1 MYDKEKIIT
10 GLVIFVLL
18 ITFPLWY
25 NNISC
30 DAEETQ
36 PVSNNELSEA
46 MFQSITFPND
56 AKHALST
63 PEMRS
68 THMQMLEQIHAKAV
82 ADGYSPEKD
91 GKKNQMQCLMCHG
104 TKESFCDSCHASA
117 AVTTPHCWTCHNKQ

>member
-18 ITFPLWY
+18 ITFPVWY
-25 NNISC
+25 NKLIG
-30 DAEETQ
+30 DVEAL
-36 PVSNNELSEA
+36 PAVSDNELAEA
-46 MFQSITFPND
+46 MFASMPFPND

-68 THMQMLEQIHAKAV
+68 THMDMLEQIHAA
-82 ADGYSPEKD
+82 AMQQGYDPEKD

-104 TKESFCDSCHASA
+104 TKEAFCDSCHVSA
-117 AVTTPHCWTCHNKQ
+117 AVSTPDCWTCHKKQ